1 MMQSPHDPEQVT
13 YEIVEAALRR
23 RGENPTPEEIRQTNP
38 WLVGNLTKEESER
51 QLRDGKPC
59 WPQDL
64 D

>member
-1 MMQSPHDPEQVT
+1 MKQSPQDPEQVT

-38 WLVGNLTKEESER
+38 WLVGNLSKEEGQR
-51 QLRDGKPC
+51 QLQHGKPW